1 MATRRLELRV
11 SGRVQGVCFRAY
23 TQDEAV
29 RLGLT
34 GWVANCGDGSVE
46 VVAEG
51 DEHQLNALAM
61 WCEHGPPSARV
72 TSVDQRWAEA
82 TGEFSRFSISRD
94 RY

>member
-1 MATRRLELRV
+1 MSTKRLHLQV
-11 SGRVQGVCFRAY
+11 TGIVQGVCFRAY
-23 TQDEAV
+23 TRDEAV
-29 RLGLT
+29 RLGVS

-51 DEHQLNALAM
+51 DEAKLAALAD

-72 TSVDQRWAEA
+72 FSVDRRWSEA
-82 TGEFSRFSISRD
+82 RGEFQRFVIARD